1 MKIIS
6 HFHGCKINDKIVLK
20 PADEKDWPIINKLF
34 ENKKNREGRTKQEV
48 LLRCEINAPY
58 QHRTFKQNNAVW
70 ILVSIIFQS
79 LENRNGTHEELYDL
93 YCDLLEEYAD
103 KKPSRING
111 RLRPVHL
118 SEMNTEQAG
127 RFIDALLYHIATLC
141 ELSIDLQ
148 SDVRKF
154 IYEWEEWKHK
164 EENEFNEFNSMDE
177 LSEKVVY
184 SEASGKGGILHK
196 HHIVSRGACPAAI
209 DKPWNIMVLTPDE
222 HNFFHQQCKTWNEFF
237 EVYPHL
243 KNKVEM
249 AYRKCNE
256 LVQKNNSKGIIDM
269 ADMDNAIEDIDS
281 VSAIVDQAIA
291 AAQGE

>member
-6 HFHGCKINDKIVLK
+6 HFHGVYQNNFIVLK
-20 PADEKDWPIINKLF
+20 LVDENDRYIVEKLF
-34 ENKKNREGRTKQEV
+34 RNKKEREGRTKQEV

-70 ILVSIIFQS
+70 ILISIIFQS
-79 LENRNGTHEELYDL
+79 MEGRNGTHEELYEL

-103 KKPSRING
+103 KKPSRLNG
-111 RLRPVHL
+111 KLRSIHI
-118 SEMNTEQAG
+118 SGMNTEQAG
-127 RFIDALLYHIATLC
+127 RFIDSLLFHLATLC

-164 EENEFNEFNSMDE
+164 EENEFEEFASVEEMRQ
-177 LSEKVVY
+177 KVVY
-184 SEASGKGGILHK
+184 SEASGKGGVLHF
-196 HHIVSRGACPAAI
+196 HHIVTRGACPAAV
-209 DKPWNIMVLTPDE
+209 DKTWNLMALTPDE
-222 HNFFHQQCKTWNEFF
+222 HNFYHQQCKTWDEFL

-243 KNKVEM
+243 RGKVER
-249 AYRKCNE
+249 AQKRCAE
-256 LVQKNNSKGIIDM
+256 LVQQNNSIGNLAAM
-269 ADMDNAIEDIDS
+269 AL
-281 VSAIVDQAIA
+281 

>member
-20 PADEKDWPIINKLF
+20 PVDKNDWFIINKLF
-34 ENKKNREGRTKQEV
+34 LNKTDREKRTKQEV

-70 ILVSIIFQS
+70 VLISIIFQS
-79 LENRNGTHEELYDL
+79 MEGRNGTHEELYEL

-103 KKPSRING
+103 KKPSRIND
-111 RLRPVHL
+111 RLRPIHL

-127 RFIDALLYHIATLC
+127 RFIDSLLFHLATLC

-148 SDVRKF
+148 SSVRKF
-154 IYEWEEWKHK
+154 IYEWEEWKNK
-164 EENEFNEFNSMDE
+164 PENEFEEFSSVEEMR
-177 LSEKVVY
+177 EKVVY
-184 SEASGKGGILHK
+184 SEASGKGGVLHF
-196 HHIVSRGACPAAI
+196 HHIVTRGACPAAV
-209 DKPWNIMVLTPDE
+209 DKTWNLMALTPDE
-222 HNFFHQQCKTWNEFF
+222 HNFYHQQCKTWNDFL

-243 KNKVEM
+243 RGKVER
-249 AYRKCNE
+249 AQRQCAE
-256 LVQKNNSKGIIDM
+256 LVQQNNSIGNLAAM
-269 ADMDNAIEDIDS
+269 AL
-281 VSAIVDQAIA
+281 

>member
-6 HFHGCKINDKIVLK
+6 HFHGVYQNNFIVLK
-20 PADEKDWPIINKLF
+20 LVDENDRYIVEKLF
-34 ENKKNREGRTKQEV
+34 RNKKEREGRTKQEV

-70 ILVSIIFQS
+70 ILISIIFQS
-79 LENRNGTHEELYDL
+79 MESRNGTHEELYDL

-127 RFIDALLYHIATLC
+127 RFIDSLLFHLASLC

-164 EENEFNEFNSMDE
+164 EENEFEEFSSVEEMRQ
-177 LSEKVVY
+177 KVVY
-184 SEASGKGGILHK
+184 SEASGKGGVLHF
-196 HHIVSRGACPAAI
+196 HHIVTRGACPAAV
-209 DKPWNIMVLTPDE
+209 DKTWNLMALTPDE
-222 HNFFHQQCKTWNEFF
+222 HNFYHQQCKTWDEFL

-243 KNKVEM
+243 RGKVER
-249 AYRKCNE
+249 AQRKCAE
-256 LVQKNNSKGIIDM
+256 LAQQNNSIGNLAAM
-269 ADMDNAIEDIDS
+269 AL
-281 VSAIVDQAIA
+281 

>member
-6 HFHGCKINDKIVLK
+6 HFHGVYQNNFIVLK
-20 PADEKDWPIINKLF
+20 LVDENDRYIVEKLF
-34 ENKKNREGRTKQEV
+34 RNKKEREVRTKQEV

-70 ILVSIIFQS
+70 VLVGIIFQS

-127 RFIDALLYHIATLC
+127 RFIDALLYHLATLC

-164 EENEFNEFNSMDE
+164 EENEFEEFSSVEEMRQ
-177 LSEKVVY
+177 KVVY
-184 SEASGKGGILHK
+184 SEASGKGGVLHF
-196 HHIVSRGACPAAI
+196 HHIVTRGACPAAI
-209 DKPWNIMVLTPDE
+209 DKTWNLMALTPDE
-222 HNFFHQQCKTWNEFF
+222 HNFYHQQCKTWDEFL
-237 EVYPHL
+237 EVFPHL
-243 KNKVEM
+243 RGKVER
-249 AYRKCNE
+249 AQKKCAE
-256 LVQKNNSKGIIDM
+256 LVQQNNSIGNLAAM
-269 ADMDNAIEDIDS
+269 AL
-281 VSAIVDQAIA
+281 

>member
-6 HFHGCKINDKIVLK
+6 HFHGVYQNNFIVLK
-20 PADEKDWPIINKLF
+20 LVDENDRYIVEKLF
-34 ENKKNREGRTKQEV
+34 RNKKEREGRTKQEV

-58 QHRTFKQNNAVW
+58 QNKTFKQNNAVW
-70 ILVSIIFQS
+70 ILISIIFQS
-79 LENRNGTHEELYDL
+79 MEGRNGTHEELYEL

-103 KKPSRING
+103 KKPSRLNDK
-111 RLRPVHL
+111 LRTIHL

-127 RFIDALLYHIATLC
+127 RFIDSLLYHLATLC

-164 EENEFNEFNSMDE
+164 EENEFEEFTSIAEMRQ
-177 LSEKVVY
+177 KVVY
-184 SEASGKGGILHK
+184 SEASGKGGPLHF
-196 HHIVSRGACPAAI
+196 HHIVTRGACPAAI
-209 DKPWNIMVLTPDE
+209 DKTWNLMALTPDE
-222 HNFFHQQCKTWNEFF
+222 HNFYHQQCKTWDEFL

-243 KNKVEM
+243 RGKVER
-249 AYRKCNE
+249 AQKKCAE
-256 LVQKNNSKGIIDM
+256 LVQQNNSIGNLAAM
-269 ADMDNAIEDIDS
+269 AL
-281 VSAIVDQAIA
+281 

>member
-6 HFHGCKINDKIVLK
+6 HFHGCLINQKIVLK
-20 PADEKDWPIINKLF
+20 PVDEKDYPIIQKLF
-34 ENKKNREGRTKQEV
+34 DNKKNRESRTQQEV

-70 ILVSIIFQS
+70 VLVGIIFQS

-127 RFIDALLYHIATLC
+127 RFIDALLYHLATLC

-164 EENEFNEFNSMDE
+164 EENEFEEFTSVAEMR
-177 LSEKVVY
+177 EKVVY
-184 SEASGKGGILHK
+184 SEASGKGGPLHF
-196 HHIVSRGACPAAI
+196 HHIVTRGACPAAI
-209 DKPWNIMVLTPDE
+209 DKTWNLMALTPDE
-222 HNFFHQQCKTWNEFF
+222 HNFYHQQCKTWDEFL

-243 KNKVEM
+243 RGKVER
-249 AYRKCNE
+249 AQKKCAE
-256 LVQKNNSKGIIDM
+256 LVQQNNSIGNLAAM
-269 ADMDNAIEDIDS
+269 AL
-281 VSAIVDQAIA
+281 

>member
-6 HFHGCKINDKIVLK
+6 HFHGVYQNNFIVLK
-20 PADEKDWPIINKLF
+20 LVDENDRYIVEKLF
-34 ENKKNREGRTKQEV
+34 RNKKEREGRTKQEV

-70 ILVSIIFQS
+70 ILISIIFQS
-79 LENRNGTHEELYDL
+79 MEGRNGTHEELYDL

-103 KKPSRING
+103 KKPSRLNG
-111 RLRPVHL
+111 KLRSIHI
-118 SEMNTEQAG
+118 SGMNTEQAG
-127 RFIDALLYHIATLC
+127 RFIDSLLFHLATLC

-164 EENEFNEFNSMDE
+164 EENEFEEFSSVEEMRQ
-177 LSEKVVY
+177 KVVY
-184 SEASGKGGILHK
+184 SEASGKGGVLHF
-196 HHIVSRGACPAAI
+196 HHIVTRGACPAAI
-209 DKPWNIMVLTPDE
+209 DKTWNLMALTPDE
-222 HNFFHQQCKTWNEFF
+222 HNFYHQQCKTWDEFL

-243 KNKVEM
+243 RGKVER
-249 AYRKCNE
+249 AQKKCAE
-256 LVQKNNSKGIIDM
+256 LVQQNNSIGNLAAM
-269 ADMDNAIEDIDS
+269 AL
-281 VSAIVDQAIA
+281 

>member
-6 HFHGCKINDKIVLK
+6 HFHGCLINSKIVLK
-20 PADEKDWPIINKLF
+20 PVDEKDYPIINKLF
-34 ENKKNREGRTKQEV
+34 ENKKNREGRTQQEV

-70 ILVSIIFQS
+70 VLIGIIFQS
-79 LENRNGTHEELYDL
+79 LEGRNGTHEELYDL

-111 RLRPVHL
+111 KLRPIHL

-127 RFIDALLYHIATLC
+127 RFIDSLLYHLATLC

-164 EENEFNEFNSMDE
+164 EENEFEEFKSVAEMR
-177 LSEKVVY
+177 EKVVF
-184 SEASGKGGILHK
+184 SEASGKGGVLHF

-209 DKPWNIMVLTPDE
+209 EMPWNLMALTPDE
-222 HNFFHQQCKTWNEFF
+222 HNFYHQQCKTWDKFL

-243 KNKVEM
+243 RGKVER
-249 AYRKCNE
+249 AQKKCAE
-256 LVQKNNSKGIIDM
+256 LVLQNNSIGNLAAM
-269 ADMDNAIEDIDS
+269 AL
-281 VSAIVDQAIA
+281 
-291 AAQGE
+291 AAQEE